1 MFAFYYTS
9 FACRCVELL
18 GVSEDL
24 EVDIPK
30 FWDYLAEMWS
40 PVVYSNHLSLSSL
53 VQMVH
58 DAGLGHKAATC
69 VIKYVGRESE
79 QCG

>member
-1 MFAFYYTS
+1 M
-9 FACRCVELL
+9 L

-40 PVVYSNHLSLSSL
+40 PAMFSNHLPL
-53 VQMVH
+53 VTLIQMVR
-58 DAGLGHKAATC
+58 DTGLGHKAAVC
-69 VIKYVGRESE
+69 VIK
-79 QCG
+79 